1 MNTRRFGATTALLV
15 VDVQND
21 FCPGGALPVAG
32 GDTVVPVINAW
43 MPRFQ
48 TVVASRDWHPQTSV
62 HFQHWPPHCIAGTHG
77 AEFRSGL
84 DTNWFT
90 LVVDKGTSD
99 SDDGYSAFEATNVD
113 LACWLEGRGIRR
125 LYVCGLA
132 TDYCVKQTVL
142 DALARGFVVTVIRA
156 GIAPVDLH
164 PGDGRR
170 ALKAMESAGA
180 QLV

>member
-1 MNTRRFGATTALLV
+1 MKRRRFGADTALIV

-32 GDTVVPVINAW
+32 GDAVIPVINAW

-62 HFQHWPPHCIAGTHG
+62 HFQHWSPHCVAGTYG
-77 AEFRSGL
+77 AEFRKGL
-84 DTNWFT
+84 ETARFT
-90 LVVDKGTSD
+90 LVVDKGTRD
-99 SDDGYSAFEATNVD
+99 VDDGYSAFEATNVD
-113 LACWLEGRGIRR
+113 LGQWLNDRGIRR

-142 DALARGFVVTVIRA
+142 DACARGFDVSVIRA
-156 GIAPVDLH
+156 GVSPVDVR
-164 PGDGRR
+164 PGDGAR
-170 ALKAMESAGA
+170 ALEAMESAGA
-180 QLV
+180 HLI